1 MGPSRLQ
8 SGGTN
13 VKVSTA
19 SLQGSPQR
27 THYISDH
34 VMYLQV
40 ACTDNNISSELQST
54 SIDGDSQS
62 RQLIPANGFQK
73 RFIHDPEHRHNV
85 LVLVLADELDNI
97 SDVVHRPLR
106 VRHAHVPVEKVNSA
120 QTARI
125 VESVLRARNCM
136 QFEEDAQTVLAR
148 PLEGK
153 QNVVPGRFGEE
164 RLARPCLDCPVGN
177 WEADPV
183 EARARDLGEV
193 LFSLQCMKM
202 SKREKGGGA

>member
-1 MGPSRLQ
+1 MDPSRLQ
-8 SGGTN
+8 SGETN
-13 VKVSTA
+13 VQVSTA
-19 SLQGSPQR
+19 SLQGSLQR
-27 THYISDH
+27 TYYIPDH

-40 ACTDNNISSELQST
+40 ACTEDNISYALPTTST
-54 SIDGDSQS
+54 DGDPQS
-62 RQLIPANGFQK
+62 RQLVPANDFQK
-73 RFIHDPEHRHNV
+73 WFVHDPKHGNDV
-85 LVLVLADELDNI
+85 LVLVLADEFDNI

-106 VRHAHVPVEKVNSA
+106 VRDAHVPVEKVDPA
-120 QTARI
+120 QTSRI
-125 VESVLRARNCM
+125 VESVLRARNCV